1 MTHRPEPY
9 TAEELRAWRA
19 KTRFT
24 QAQVAALFG
33 VSQRAISSWEDGRIP
48 RRFSEQFERVL
59 IDWYNK
65 EKMK

>member
-1 MTHRPEPY
+1 MTVRLEPY

-24 QAQVAALFG
+24 QAQVAKLFG

-48 RRFSEQFERVL
+48 RRFSEQFEQVL
-59 IDWYNK
+59 INWY
-65 EKMK
+65 EKNRG